1 MSLFE
6 CAAGH
11 DSITRSSFFGEDLED
26 AKKRLEK
33 VLAQHSDVISAVKRE
48 LEPPDEDS
56 DDDEQSQ
63 EETDQ
68 EMGAEM

>member
-1 MSLFE
+1 MGQL
-6 CAAGH
+6 AAAKSDLEAISG
-11 DSITRSSFFGEDLED
+11 DLED

-56 DDDEQSQ
+56 HDDDY
-63 EETDQ
+63 
-68 EMGAEM
+68 